1 MHSLDSRSL
10 AVGIVMVVRFCGE
23 AHTLIHIGMHCDV
36 VDTRLTCCL
45 SGAEGDGIVVDG
57 KVGVPCI
64 RRCCHTVDVRLLA
77 TRVLP
82 EQHTVC
88 PDIWCAVGGERDTS
102 SRSACRVIDDVG
114 CENAGRVGCG
124 VDILRGCRCRFFHV

>member
-1 MHSLDSRSL
+1 MHSLDIRSL

-36 VDTRLTCCL
+36 VDTRFTSSLC
-45 SGAEGDGIVVDG
+45 GAEGDGIVVDG
-57 KVGVPCI
+57 KAGVPCI

-88 PDIWCAVGGERDTS
+88 PDIRRAVGGERDTS
-102 SRSACRVIDDVG
+102 SRSACRVIYDVG
-114 CENAGRVGCG
+114 REDAGM
-124 VDILRGCRCRFFHV
+124 VDSGINILGGCRCRFFHV

>member
-10 AVGIVMVVRFCGE
+10 AVVIVMVVRFCGE
-23 AHTLIHIGMHCDV
+23 AHTLVHIGVHGNV

-45 SGAEGDGIVVDG
+45 SGAEGYGIVVDG
-57 KVGVPCI
+57 KVGVPGI

-88 PDIWCAVGGERDTS
+88 PDIRRAVGGERDTS
-102 SRSACRVIDDVG
+102 SRSACRVIYDVG
-114 CENAGRVGCG
+114 REDAGM
-124 VDILRGCRCRFFHV
+124 VDSGIYILGGCRCRFFHV

>member
-1 MHSLDSRSL
+1 MHSIDSLSL

-23 AHTLIHIGMHCDV
+23 AHTLIHIGMHCNV
-36 VDTRLTCCL
+36 VDTRFTSSL
-45 SGAEGDGIVVDG
+45 SGAEGYGIVVDG
-57 KVGVPCI
+57 KRGVSCI
-64 RRCCHTVDVRLLA
+64 RGCHHSVDVRLLA

-88 PDIWCAVGGERDTS
+88 PDIRRAVGGERDTS

-114 CENAGRVGCG
+114 REDAGRVGCG